1 MRIFLAGATGVI
13 GIRLVPL
20 LVSAGHDVAA
30 MTRSPEKADALRALG
45 ATPVVCDVYDRDA
58 LREAVVSFG
67 PELVLHEL
75 TDLPDDAAVISEYL
89 DGNARIRR
97 EGTRNLLEA
106 AEAAGAT
113 RLAAESVAWQLEGDG
128 GKAVAEMEHAVLGAD
143 GVVLRYGAFYGPG
156 TYHEDEPPPHP
167 RIHVDAAAA
176 RTVEVLDAPSGIIE
190 IVE

>member
-20 LVSAGHDVAA
+20 LVAAGHDVAA

-67 PELVLHEL
+67 PDLVLHEL
-75 TDLPDDAAVISEYL
+75 TDLPDEAARLPDYAAA
-89 DGNARIRR
+89 NARIRR
-97 EGTRNLLEA
+97 EGTRNLLA
-106 AEAAGAT
+106 AATAAGSA
-113 RLAAESVAWQLEGDG
+113 RFAAESVAWTIPGDG
-128 GKAVAEMEHAVLGAD
+128 GEAVTELEQSVLEAG

-156 TYHEDEPPPHP
+156 TYHANDVPAHP

-176 RTVEVLDAPSGIIE
+176 RTLEALQAGSGIVE